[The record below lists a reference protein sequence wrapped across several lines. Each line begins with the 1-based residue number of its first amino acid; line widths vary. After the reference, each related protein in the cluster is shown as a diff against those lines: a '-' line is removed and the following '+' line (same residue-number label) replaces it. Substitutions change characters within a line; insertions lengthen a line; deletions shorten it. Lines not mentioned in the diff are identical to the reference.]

1 MLLFF
6 FSGKYWILNIFERKR
21 HDLVFFLFL
30 YRYEIFDIIR
40 PRRYHGNFKVYR
52 LLIEYEFYPVTDID
66 FYEKKI
72 KKKVYGGV
80 HDFLTLSLRFSTKN
94 VHGAS

>member
-1 MLLFF
+1 MLFF

-66 FYEKKI
+66 FYEKK
-72 KKKVYGGV
+72 KKKKGIWRGTR
-80 HDFLTLSLRFSTKN
+80 FFNPFASLLHQK

>member
-1 MLLFF
+1 MRVINPKLIDAIFF
-6 FSGKYWILNIFERKR
+6 FRENIEYWIYSSER
-21 HDLVFFLFL
+21 DTIWCFFLFL

-66 FYEKKI
+66 FYEKK
-72 KKKVYGGV
+72 KKKRYMEGYTI
-80 HDFLTLSLRFSTKN
+80 F
-94 VHGAS
+94 